1 MLGVPLSKHAKVH
14 LMISFPSF
22 LEGLQK
28 SLSELLLLHTEKN
41 SEWPNLLLSAHN
53 DLVRSDVTGGSFNSA
68 SAFTEAAMCWLLWI
82 TLSRNVK
89 RTC

>member
-14 LMISFPSF
+14 LMISFPSSKS
-22 LEGLQK
+22 LQK

-53 DLVRSDVTGGSFNSA
+53 DLVRSDVTAGSFNSA
-68 SAFTEAAMCWLLWI
+68 SAFMEAAMCWLLWI

-89 RTC
+89 RKC